1 MEEVQGGGFWPG
13 FPDIKADRAYKNRVG
28 SKRLEENNFMGQKVS
43 PLLQR
48 IGFTKTW
55 HSRWF
60 AKPGDFAKFIEEDYR
75 IRKHITKKLRQAAIS
90 KVIIERLAEKIK
102 IRILSARPGI
112 IIGRH
117 GADIEKLR
125 EDLNSMVKRELS
137 IDIEEVKNPGLD
149 AQLVSEN
156 IALQIEK
163 RIAFRR
169 AVKRAI
175 EQTMN
180 SGAEGVKVSCAGRLN
195 GAEMSREEN
204 YKQGKLPLST
214 LRADIDYGF
223 SESLTTYGLIGVKVW
238 IYRGEILG
246 KPTLSPVT
254 KEEKEKAQT
263 PAKEE
268 QA

>member
-1 MEEVQGGGFWPG
+1 
-13 FPDIKADRAYKNRVG
+13 
-28 SKRLEENNFMGQKVS
+28 MGQKVN
-43 PLLQR
+43 PLIQR

-60 AKPGDFAKFIEEDYR
+60 AKPVDFARFIEEDYR
-75 IRKHITKKLRQAAIS
+75 IRKYIRKKFRPAAIS
-90 KVIIERLAEKIK
+90 RVIIERLAEKIK
-102 IRILSARPGI
+102 IRIFSARPGI

-137 IDIEEVKNPGLD
+137 IDIEEVKNPGID

-156 IALQIEK
+156 IAMQIER

-175 EQTMN
+175 EQTM
-180 SGAEGVKVSCAGRLN
+180 SAGAEGIKVSCAGRLG

-204 YKQGKLPLST
+204 YKQGKIPLST

-223 SESLTTYGLIGVKVW
+223 SESVTTYGLIGIKVW

-246 KPTLSPVT
+246 KPAVSPAV
-254 KEEKEKAQT
+254 EEKT
-263 PAKEE
+263 
-268 QA
+268 QAMKKGQA